1 MTIKPLSPLIL
12 SAALLFSACGAES
25 GNNASKADL
34 QQKLGAFEKKL
45 ETMKTLPD
53 GPASAKQQ
61 LSNLM
66 KMGKGAPDPIGQFVV
81 EAVCAGLVS
90 IDAND
95 LYAKIRPSLR
105 DIQSFENEVL
115 ETCPACSG
123 TGGSSV
129 ECLQCHGSGKCPI
142 PSCEDGK
149 REVPSLAGSS
159 GMVVSCSTCK
169 GTGKCPTCQGKGE
182 HPVRCSKCHGTR
194 RVINKNAARE
204 LYQIRIAA
212 AIAEC
217 QSKQGKTVQPVMKHV
232 SEKNCIE
239 TTTPPQHG
247 NHAANDASD
256 DIWANP
262 DSNPFGNSSSS
273 TNPGQW
279 IGAKT
284 LSAED
289 TERLLEIVQS
299 LSNEYYLVEDVI
311 SACQILVDIR
321 PSDEIREALG
331 RCWTIKPFKQA
342 KEASDFSSW
351 RSLIVEVEKTATTI
365 QSARSQAEP
374 ADQSILFD
382 FKQYARVYRGKNKT
396 SLQKRRAFEE
406 LWDNGIT
413 TKTLKSYCR
422 ASYTVVPRGMSFVVK
437 DVETGKRPDGFRGY
451 MVKVEPL
458 VFGEKNSCLGKT
470 WEGSP
475 SQTDL
480 FVRMVKATGGIGRE
494 LVISSSHDEVEDWSR
509 GTIISADDWI
519 VQWAIEWADVTYK
532 SGKTEESC
540 KIWEPSNASMF
551 RSDDERLECEQ

>member
-1 MTIKPLSPLIL
+1 MCRSRLHRRKRFVRKNPSFSSGYSVVRERGSRDVSGVFRNRRQFRGMPAMPRKRQMSHPFLRRRKTGS
-12 SAALLFSACGAES
+12 SFARRQFRYGRFLF
-25 GNNASKADL
+25 DL
-34 QQKLGAFEKKL
+34 QRDREVSDLPGKGGTSRSLFQVSRNTARNQQKRGAR
-45 ETMKTLPD
+45 TLPNPNCRGYRRMSVQTRKD
-53 GPASAKQQ
+53 RSTG
-61 LSNLM
+61 N
-66 KMGKGAPDPIGQFVV
+66 
-81 EAVCAGLVS
+81 EACFR
-90 IDAND
+90 
-95 LYAKIRPSLR
+95 K
-105 DIQSFENEVL
+105 
-115 ETCPACSG
+115 
-123 TGGSSV
+123 
-129 ECLQCHGSGKCPI
+129 K
-142 PSCEDGK
+142 
-149 REVPSLAGSS
+149 
-159 GMVVSCSTCK
+159 
-169 GTGKCPTCQGKGE
+169 
-182 HPVRCSKCHGTR
+182 
-194 RVINKNAARE
+194 
-204 LYQIRIAA
+204 
-212 AIAEC
+212 
-217 QSKQGKTVQPVMKHV
+217 
-232 SEKNCIE
+232 CIE
-239 TTTPPQHG
+239 TTTPSQHG

-396 SLQKRRAFEE
+396 SLQKHRAFEE

-413 TKTLKSYCR
+413 TKSLKSYCR

-437 DVETGKRPDGFRGY
+437 DVGTGKRPDGFRVY
-451 MVKVEPL
+451 KVKVEPL

-494 LVISSSHDEVEDWSR
+494 LVISSLHDEVEDWSR

>member
-1 MTIKPLSPLIL
+1 MTIKPLSLHWIL
-12 SAALLFSACGAES
+12 PTRIVVLGMRCRIRQQRP
-25 GNNASKADL
+25 SKADL
-34 QQKLGAFEKKL
+34 QQKLRLKKL

-232 SEKNCIE
+232 SEKKSIE
-239 TTTPPQHG
+239 TTTPSQHG
-247 NHAANDASD
+247 NYAANDASD

-273 TNPGQW
+273 TNPTMDWRQN
-279 IGAKT
+279 AFRR
-284 LSAED
+284 SED
-289 TERLLEIVQS
+289 TERFWK
-299 LSNEYYLVEDVI
+299 LSNRCRT
-311 SACQILVDIR
+311 STIL
-321 PSDEIREALG
+321 S
-331 RCWTIKPFKQA
+331 K
-342 KEASDFSSW
+342 
-351 RSLIVEVEKTATTI
+351 
-365 QSARSQAEP
+365 
-374 ADQSILFD
+374 
-382 FKQYARVYRGKNKT
+382 
-396 SLQKRRAFEE
+396 
-406 LWDNGIT
+406 
-413 TKTLKSYCR
+413 
-422 ASYTVVPRGMSFVVK
+422 MSF
-437 DVETGKRPDGFRGY
+437 RPAKSWLTS
-451 MVKVEPL
+451 VL
-458 VFGEKNSCLGKT
+458 
-470 WEGSP
+470 
-475 SQTDL
+475 
-480 FVRMVKATGGIGRE
+480 RMK
-494 LVISSSHDEVEDWSR
+494 
-509 GTIISADDWI
+509 
-519 VQWAIEWADVTYK
+519 
-532 SGKTEESC
+532 
-540 KIWEPSNASMF
+540 
-551 RSDDERLECEQ
+551 